1 MNKAPIGRWLE
12 GTAPDFGLDRMRVQ
26 IGLGPL
32 ERERILK
39 DNEKMPNKNLSG
51 LRVSRDKDYG
61 QFSSIAEAIKAIP
74 RERRRTRKFIARCIQ
89 RRTWQISRRLFIT
102 WEEVVH
108 FVQHLPG
115 GEEEYI
121 IGIREVSTPT
131 YSGTII
137 SSNGGKDVVIEIW
150 GGKHLDMDSNSLFGV
165 MSATFH
171 DDPRFPRRFVYSE
184 NCWLPEDRRMMM
196 QVVSRL
202 GYHGRIK
209 RSLFA
214 EFNFTEENG
223 LIFIGASF
231 DPFWTGDMN
240 VPPKPAHA
248 TWGD

>member
-1 MNKAPIGRWLE
+1 MAEAHLRMKKPPIGHWLE
-12 GTAPDFGLDRMRVQ
+12 GNPCLDR
-26 IGLGPL
+26 L
-32 ERERILK
+32 EKERIME
-39 DNEKMPNKNLSG
+39 DNERMSRENLAR
-51 LRVSRDKDYG
+51 LRVSTDRNYG
-61 QFSSIAEAIKAIP
+61 QFSSIAEATATIP
-74 RERRRTRKFIARCIQ
+74 RKRQRTQKFIVRCVHRTTRKILRQLFVPWDAVAR
-89 RRTWQISRRLFIT
+89 
-102 WEEVVH
+102 
-108 FVQHLPG
+108 FVQDLPG
-115 GEEEYI
+115 GQRNYL

-137 SSNGGKDVVIEIW
+137 SSNGGKDVVVEMW
-150 GGKHLDMDSNSLFGV
+150 SGKHLDMDSGTLFGI

-171 DDPRFPRRFVYSE
+171 DDPRFPRRFVYSD
-184 NCWLPEDRRMMM
+184 NCWLDDRKMMM
-196 QVVSRL
+196 RVVSQL